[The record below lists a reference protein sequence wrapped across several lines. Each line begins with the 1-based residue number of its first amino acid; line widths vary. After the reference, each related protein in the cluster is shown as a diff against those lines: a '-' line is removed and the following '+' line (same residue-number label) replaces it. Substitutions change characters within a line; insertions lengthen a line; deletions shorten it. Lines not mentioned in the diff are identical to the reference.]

1 MWKVRHIECDN
12 FISFQHAELTIPQ
25 NVCSLIYGINND
37 NMQQRNNGTGKSS
50 IIEAIA
56 FALTGEPLRPVDKV
70 EEIINDHSDT
80 ANVFI
85 ELENDYDDTVFTI
98 ERKLDR
104 KAAQTIECHKYD
116 GNDEEIET
124 NKTSQP
130 TVLDYNRYILDEIGL
145 TKDDIYSNYILS
157 NSKYKSFFEA
167 NDKTK
172 KAMINR
178 FSGADAVDEAIEK
191 LKADKIPA
199 EEYLT
204 KAKEAV
210 IALEAKVEV
219 INSQLTGADEKK
231 AEYESEKQK
240 RIEECEA
247 MIAQKREELR
257 DNKSLIERSSTRL
270 DKIDEI
276 GVKIE
281 NAQENENANLKNTYR
296 NIVDLFGENGL
307 SPIKDYVALSK
318 QIEDAIKTIEDKVA
332 NASIDLQERKKTLAG
347 AEAQYHRAKNEADKL
362 RCEYDSANVKDNLE
376 FEEICGGLTYVQ
388 TKMDEYQKIMKDLNF
403 QIDNADREMR
413 KLENMLHGAITCPK
427 CQHKFFL
434 NENVSVAEVET
445 QLAQKHKDAES
456 LQLEYQKCEKSIE
469 KYRSQQ
475 EGYQKEQDEINRN
488 IDLRNN
494 KISELKRE
502 VNKAMSVYED
512 ATDYVHNTER
522 TIKGLN
528 ESIEEE
534 RGKIGRLMEN
544 MFSEALD
551 IIDNTIERGENYIKT
566 LDEKSV
572 AINASIETL
581 QKTIEETKA
590 KTMDD
595 FVRSLK
601 ESKVKY
607 EENLSEAKAVQGGAQ
622 INYDRYVQQEN
633 YFIEF
638 RSHLA
643 NKKVEAIAG
652 VTNHFL
658 ELIGSDLRVEM
669 LGFKKLKSGKI
680 RDKITVNLLRNGV
693 ACGSYAKFSGG
704 ERARVNLASILGLQ
718 RLTNNSAPKGKG
730 LNMIILDEVLEASD
744 TTGIE
749 SSCKALNDLKVTS
762 LMVTQNPISDNEG
775 NTIVV
780 TKENGYSTIQTV
792 W

>member
-1 MWKVRHIECDN
+1 MWKVKYVECDN
-12 FISFQHAELTIPQ
+12 FISFQHAELNIHQ

-56 FALTGEPLRPVDKV
+56 FALTGEPLRQVDKV

-85 ELENDYDDTVFTI
+85 ELENDYDNTIFTI

-104 KAAQTIECHKYD
+104 KAAQIIECHKYD
-116 GNDEEIET
+116 ANDEEIEI

-157 NSKYKSFFEA
+157 NSKYKSFFDA

-178 FSGADAVDEAIEK
+178 FSGADAVDEAIERLKVDK
-191 LKADKIPA
+191 LSA

-219 INSQLTGADEKK
+219 INGQLAGADEKK
-231 AEYESEKQK
+231 AEYEFEKQK
-240 RIEECEA
+240 RIEGCEV

-257 DNKSLIERSSTRL
+257 ENNELIVRSNARL
-270 DKIDEI
+270 DKIDAV
-276 GVKIE
+276 GAKIE
-281 NAQENENANLKNTYR
+281 SIQGEEKLDLKNVYR

-307 SPIKDYVALSK
+307 APIKDYVTLSND
-318 QIEDAIKTIEDKVA
+318 IEGAVKCAEDEIVKVT
-332 NASIDLQERKKTLAG
+332 NDLQSRKQVLAR
-347 AEAQYHRAKNEADKL
+347 AEAHYKKVQEEVQKL
-362 RCEYDSANVKDNLE
+362 KAEYDEANEKDNVK
-376 FEEICGGLTYVQ
+376 FEEICSDIAN
-388 TKMDEYQKIMKDLNF
+388 TKSQINEYQKKIKDLNA
-403 QIDNADREMR
+403 QIDNTEREIR
-413 KLENMLHGAITCPK
+413 KLLNTLHGAIVCPN

-434 NENVSVAEVET
+434 DDKVSVADVEK
-445 QLAQKHKDAES
+445 QLTKEQRNAGSLELEREKCEEALDVYDARQEDSSKEKDA
-456 LQLEYQKCEKSIE
+456 IV
-469 KYRSQQ
+469 
-475 EGYQKEQDEINRN
+475 NA
-488 IDLRNN
+488 IDLRNS
-494 KISELKRE
+494 KINELKRDI
-502 VNKAMSVYED
+502 NKAMSVYED
-512 ATDYVHNTER
+512 AADYVHGAER
-522 TIKGLN
+522 TIKGLH

-534 RGKIGRLMEN
+534 RGRIGKLMEN
-544 MFSEALD
+544 MFIDALD
-551 IIDNTIERGENYIKT
+551 VIDNTIERGESYIKT
-566 LDEKSV
+566 LEEKSV

-581 QKTIEETKA
+581 QRTIEETKA

-595 FVRSLK
+595 FVSSLK
-601 ESKVKY
+601 ESKAKY
-607 EENLSEAKAVQGGAQ
+607 EESLSEAKDVQGGAQ

-669 LGFKKLKSGKI
+669 LGFKRLKSGKI

-718 RLTNNSAPKGKG
+718 RLTNNSASKGKG

-762 LMVTQNPISDNEG
+762 LMVTQNPIPDNDG

-780 TKENGYSTIQTV
+780 TKENGYSTINI
-792 W
+792 

>member
-1 MWKVRHIECDN
+1 MWKVKYVECDN
-12 FISFQHAELTIPQ
+12 FISFQHAELNILQ

-56 FALTGEPLRPVDKV
+56 FALTGEPLRQVEKV

-85 ELENDYDDTVFTI
+85 ELENDYDNTIFTI

-104 KAAQTIECHKYD
+104 KAAQIIECHKYD
-116 GNDEEIET
+116 ANDEEIEI

-157 NSKYKSFFEA
+157 NSKYKSFFDA
-167 NDKTK
+167 NDKAK

-178 FSGADAVDEAIEK
+178 FSGADAVDEAIERLKVDK
-191 LKADKIPA
+191 LSA
-199 EEYLT
+199 EEYLI

-219 INSQLTGADEKK
+219 INGQLAGADEKK

-240 RIEECEA
+240 RIEGCEV

-257 DNKSLIERSSTRL
+257 ENKELIVRSNARL
-270 DKIDEI
+270 DKIDAV
-276 GVKIE
+276 GAKIE
-281 NAQENENANLKNTYR
+281 AVQGEEKLDLKNVYR

-307 SPIKDYVALSK
+307 APIKDYVTLSND
-318 QIEDAIKTIEDKVA
+318 IEKAIKCAEDEIIKVTE
-332 NASIDLQERKKTLAG
+332 DLKNRQQVLAR
-347 AEAQYHRAKNEADKL
+347 AEAHYKKVQEEVQKL
-362 RCEYDSANVKDNLE
+362 KVEYDEANEKDNVK
-376 FEEICGGLTYVQ
+376 FEEICNDIAN
-388 TKMDEYQKIMKDLNF
+388 TKSRINEYQKKIKGLNA
-403 QIDNADREMR
+403 QIDNAEREIH
-413 KLENMLHGAITCPK
+413 KLANTLHGAIICPN

-434 NENVSVAEVET
+434 DDKMSVADVEK
-445 QLAQKHKDAES
+445 QLAKEQRNAGSLELEREKCEEAIDVYDARQEDSSKEKDA
-456 LQLEYQKCEKSIE
+456 IA
-469 KYRSQQ
+469 
-475 EGYQKEQDEINRN
+475 NA

-494 KISELKRE
+494 KINELKRDI
-502 VNKAMSVYED
+502 NKAMSVYED
-512 ATDYVHNTER
+512 AADYVHGTER
-522 TIKGLN
+522 IIKGLN

-534 RGKIGRLMEN
+534 RGRIGKLMEN
-544 MFSEALD
+544 MFIDALD
-551 IIDNTIERGENYIKT
+551 VIDNTIERGENYVKT
-566 LDEKSV
+566 LEEKSV

-581 QKTIEETKA
+581 QRTIEETKT

-595 FVRSLK
+595 FVSSLK
-601 ESKVKY
+601 ESKTKY
-607 EENLSEAKAVQGGAQ
+607 EESLSEAKDVQGGAQ

-762 LMVTQNPISDNEG
+762 LMVTQNPISDNDG

-780 TKENGYSTIQTV
+780 TKENGYSTISK
-792 W
+792 

>member
-1 MWKVRHIECDN
+1 MWKVKYIECDN
-12 FISFQHAELTIPQ
+12 FISFKHAELTIPQ

-56 FALTGEPLRPVDKV
+56 FALTGEPLRGIDKV

-80 ANVFI
+80 AAVFI
-85 ELENDYDDTVFTI
+85 ELENDYDNTIFTI

-104 KAAQTIECHKYD
+104 KAAQVIECHKYNA
-116 GNDEEIET
+116 NDEEIET
-124 NKTSQP
+124 EKTSQP

-157 NSKYKSFFEA
+157 NSKYKSFFDA
-167 NDKTK
+167 SDKAK

-191 LKADKIPA
+191 LKVDMAPA

-219 INSQLTGADEKK
+219 IDNQLAESDTKK

-240 RIEECEA
+240 RIEGCEV

-257 DNKSLIERSSTRL
+257 ENKELIARSNARL
-270 DKIDEI
+270 DKIDAI
-276 GVKIE
+276 GSKIE
-281 NAQENENANLKNTYR
+281 AVQEEENLNLPNVYR
-296 NIVDLFGENGL
+296 NIIDLFGENGL
-307 SPIKDYVALSK
+307 APIKDYVALSNN
-318 QIEDAIKTIEDKVA
+318 IEEAIKYAEDEIVRVTK
-332 NASIDLQERKKTLAG
+332 DLKARQQALVG
-347 AEAQYHRAKNEADKL
+347 AEAHYKKAQNEADKL
-362 RCEYDSANVKDNLE
+362 KAEYDEANEKDNAK
-376 FEEICGGLTYVQ
+376 FEEICSDIVN
-388 TKMDEYQKIMKDLNF
+388 TKTQINECQKKLKDLND
-403 QIDNADREMR
+403 QINSTEREIR
-413 KLENMLHGAITCPK
+413 KLTNTLHGAITCPN

-434 NENVSVAEVET
+434 DDKMSVADVEK
-445 QLAQKHKDAES
+445 QLAKEQRNAGSLELEREKCEEALDVYDARQEDSSKEKDAIVS
-456 LQLEYQKCEKSIE
+456 A
-469 KYRSQQ
+469 
-475 EGYQKEQDEINRN
+475 

-494 KISELKRE
+494 KINELKRDIS
-502 VNKAMSVYED
+502 KAMSVYED
-512 ATDYVHNTER
+512 AADYVHAAER
-522 TIKGLN
+522 TIKGLR

-534 RGKIGRLMEN
+534 RGRIGKLMEN
-544 MFSEALD
+544 MFTDALD
-551 IIDNTIERGENYIKT
+551 VIDNTIERGENYVKT
-566 LDEKSV
+566 LEEKSV
-572 AINASIETL
+572 AIKASIETF
-581 QKTIEETKA
+581 QKTIEDTKA

-601 ESKVKY
+601 ESKAKY
-607 EENLSEAKAVQGGAQ
+607 EESLSEAKSVLGGAQ

-633 YFIEF
+633 YFVEF
-638 RSHLA
+638 RSYLA

-780 TKENGYSTIQTV
+780 TKENGYSTISK
-792 W
+792 